1 MGFVCV
7 MKFITKDN
15 RILWLICSAI
25 VLVFLGLLVISF
37 NSYYRNK
44 HHFKEEVEDVVG
56 KVIYNYHAELLEK
69 GSRGVI
75 SSRDS
80 TTFWIIR
87 DERKNVHDYDSGEKI
102 RNHLDHAIYDIL
114 PPDAWN
120 IKNLAAF
127 IRHEL
132 SVDCPPFK
140 LIRIDSIGNVLD
152 SCRWEI
158 TKYPVPSLEYE
169 YTVPLGFL
177 DKHELKVYYTYP
189 WHIFWREEGKN
200 LFIIFLLLT
209 LFFVCTFILIKRLY
223 DARKKVKNQE
233 LLQQALNHNI
243 KSPVEL
249 LKLQEYQIKC
259 NSVSPYSEKQEEL
272 YGKSMNGIKKILI
285 AADHFLQNSIDIQGV
300 HLNMEEVDLQKIIGE
315 QIAMVKAEQEGKK
328 KVEITTSFQLP
339 DPIIQ
344 ADALHLSQ
352 VIWNLLENAV
362 KYSDTEVNIRIS
374 CRSQGRFV
382 EIVIEDK
389 GQGIEKKEIKHI
401 FDRNYR
407 TYAHKNSKVHGF
419 GLGLSYVKMI
429 VKAHKGTIQVESEP
443 EEGTTFIIKLK
454 YGKKN

>member
-1 MGFVCV
+1 M
-7 MKFITKDN
+7 MKLITKEN
-15 RILWLICSAI
+15 WILWLICSAI
-25 VLVFLGLLVISF
+25 VLVFMGLLVISF
-37 NSYYRNK
+37 KSYHRNNNQ
-44 HHFKEEVEDVVG
+44 FKAKVEDTIGRVV
-56 KVIYNYHAELLEK
+56 YDYHTELLEK
-69 GSRGVI
+69 GSRGLI

-87 DERKNVHDYDSGEKI
+87 DEKRNIQDYDLEKKMI
-102 RNHLDHAIYDIL
+102 DHLDQALYDIL
-114 PPDAWN
+114 PPATWK
-120 IKNLAAF
+120 IKNLADF

-132 SVDCPPFK
+132 SVNCPAFK
-140 LIRIDSIGNVLD
+140 LIRVDSIGNILD

-158 TKYPVPSLEYE
+158 KKNSIHNLEYE

-177 DKHELKVYYTYP
+177 DKHELKVYYNYP
-189 WHIFWREEGKN
+189 WRIFWGEEGEN
-200 LFIIFLLLT
+200 LFIIFLLSI
-209 LFFVCTFILIKRLY
+209 LFFVCILILIKRLR
-223 DARKKVKNQE
+223 DARRKVENQI
-233 LLQQALNHNI
+233 LFQQALNHNL

-259 NSVSPYSEKQEEL
+259 NSVSPYCEKQEEL

-285 AADHFLQNSIDIQGV
+285 AADHFLQNSIDIKGI
-300 HLNMEEVDLQKIIGE
+300 HLNLEEVDLQRIIGE

-362 KYSDTEVNIRIS
+362 KYSDNEANIHIS

-382 EIVIEDK
+382 RIMIEDK
-389 GQGIEKKEIKHI
+389 GQGIEKEEIKHI

-407 TYAHKNSKVHGF
+407 TRARKNSKISGF
-419 GLGLSYVKMI
+419 GIGLSYVKMI
-429 VKAHKGTIQVESEP
+429 VKAHKGTVQVESEP
-443 EEGTTFIIKLK
+443 AKGTTFIIKLK
-454 YGKKN
+454 YGRKN